1 MPVLLTMKIRGVMNV
16 TQLVTPADL
25 QQFMIV
31 LMEEIRSLVRRDRS
45 EPGKRWLK
53 SREVRQLLHIS
64 PGKLQTMRKSGTI
77 PFTRIGGAIYY
88 AHEDIERM
96 FERNKSS
103 K

>member
-1 MPVLLTMKIRGVMNV
+1 MNV
-16 TQLVTPADL
+16 MQLVTRADL

-31 LMEEIRSLVRRDRS
+31 LMEEIRRLLKTDRS
-45 EPGKRWLK
+45 DPGKRWLK

-88 AHEDIERM
+88 AHEDIEKM
-96 FERNKSS
+96 FEQNKSN